1 MDLTRFS
8 QKEEKDEKIEIILNN
23 SEIRVVKIGDE
34 IEFEIKSKSALKKY
48 QDFLFFSPTNSM
60 IANTNEEA
68 QEFFEESLNEGVEG
82 LMFKNL
88 EATYKPGLRTGA
100 MAKLKETKEDIDVVI
115 LGAEHGKGKRAGFYS
130 SFLVGVKN
138 DEFMNEEDQFLEI
151 GKVSSGV
158 KELSEEGASIT
169 KLTSLLTPLKIS
181 EDNEMVRFEPKI
193 VIQVKYQEIQKSTT
207 YSSGYALRFP
217 RIIMLREDKTVD
229 DINSVDDISKFVS

>member
-1 MDLTRFS
+1 MDLTKFS
-8 QKEEKDEKIEIILNN
+8 QKEEKEEKNEIILNN
-23 SEIRVVKIGDE
+23 SDVRVIKIGDE
-34 IEFEIKSKSALKKY
+34 IEFEIKNKKALKKY

-60 IANTNEEA
+60 IANSNQDA
-68 QEFFEESLNEGVEG
+68 QEFFEESLAEGVEG

-115 LGAEHGKGKRAGFYS
+115 LGAEQGRGKRAGFYS

-138 DEFMNEEDQFLEI
+138 DEFVDEEDQFLEI
-151 GKVSSGV
+151 GKVSSGI
-158 KELSEEGASIT
+158 KELSEEGASLS
-169 KLTSLLTPLKIS
+169 KLTSLLTPLKIGEN
-181 EDNEMVRFEPKI
+181 EDIIRFEPRI

-217 RIIMLREDKTVD
+217 RIIMLREDKTID
-229 DINSVDDISKFVS
+229 DINSLDDISRFVN